1 MVGLKSRVFVIVL
14 LLGVIPAGLKGCRS
28 PSVAPSPTASSP
40 TASSPTASSPQTGLR
55 TSVTLYKA
63 NDQCDQYEPSPVQ
76 VSAENALEA
85 AVGEIIKAQQN
96 VDFAIAGYRVRVDQ
110 GVATVDFRVA
120 PDSPRQIASLSSC
133 EQFVLFGGI
142 SETLTRNPQFQIQE
156 VRFSDRGEEIAF

>member
-1 MVGLKSRVFVIVL
+1 MVGIKSRVLIIVL
-14 LLGVIPAGLKGCRS
+14 LLGVIPAGLTGCRS
-28 PSVAPSPTASSP
+28 PVVPPSPSPTVATPSPTA
-40 TASSPTASSPQTGLR
+40 PQT
-55 TSVTLYKA
+55 TVTIYKA

-76 VSAENALEA
+76 VPADSALEA
-85 AVGEIIKAQQN
+85 AVGEVIKAQSN
-96 VDFAIAGYRVRVDQ
+96 EGFAIAGYRVRVDQ

-142 SETLTRNPQFQIQE
+142 SETLTKNPQFQVQE